1 MGELNIMCHVE
12 MKIDAISDVI
22 IQLKSQYDWMK
33 SKEDEVSLPLLL
45 RKKINNFQIQQLDL
59 IILLYEEE
67 KKLFDLKRAH
77 LTAAIAHLERTTGI

>member
-33 SKEDEVSLPLLL
+33 TKEDEVSLPLLL
-45 RKKINNFQIQQLDL
+45 RKKLTTFKFNSL
-59 IILLYEEE
+59 ILLYYYM
-67 KKLFDLKRAH
+67 KKRKNCL
-77 LTAAIAHLERTTGI
+77 I